1 MNEAKK
7 LLQERLKELKSQEAS
22 LRKDQMKLKDRVA
35 SADDHLVD
43 VVNLV
48 KQFED
53 AIKILE
59 G

>member
-43 VVNLV
+43 VVKLV

>member
-1 MNEAKK
+1 
-7 LLQERLKELKSQEAS
+7 
-22 LRKDQMKLKDRVA
+22 MKLKDRVA